1 MGFYA
6 ELRQETDHIFEAIFE
21 HPFVVELT
29 TGTLPEKNW
38 AYYLGQDYQ
47 YLRDFKQVLGL
58 ALIQLETPREIFE
71 WMNRIAVLA
80 DMEARRHLTWAGQ
93 LGLTEEQLLAAEP
106 DPMALVY
113 RQHMMLA
120 GYRGIGELLAAQVPC
135 PVTYMEI
142 ADRAADRVPDHPIYG
157 DWVRSYSSLLNPEL
171 AERRGWWGETLDKLA
186 EEASAAQRARMR
198 TNFIRSCKYEWMF
211 WDMAYK
217 MAGWPV

>member
-6 ELRQETDHIFEAIFE
+6 DVRAETEPIFQAIFQ
-21 HPFVVELT
+21 HPFVLELT
-29 TGTLPEKNW
+29 EGTLPEAKW
-38 AYYLGQDYQ
+38 GYYLAQDYQ

-58 ALIQLETPREIFE
+58 ALIQLETPREIYD
-71 WMNRIAVLA
+71 WVDRVVGLA
-80 DMEARRHLTWAGQ
+80 AMESKRHLTWAKM

-135 PVTYMEI
+135 PMTYMEI
-142 ADRAADRVPDHPIYG
+142 ADLAADRVPDHPIYG
-157 DWVRSYSSLLNPEL
+157 EWVRSYSSKLNPEL
-171 AERRGWWGETLDKLA
+171 AARRPWWAETLDKLA
-186 EEASAAQRARMR
+186 DDAGSTQRARMR